1 MGTGILALCMAYDL
15 PGSSFWF
22 PDPRLASG
30 IVAGFLLVFRE
41 LDSDGCLASRAH
53 DVDLASESVEGF

>member
-1 MGTGILALCMAYDL
+1 MAYDL

-41 LDSDGCLASRAH
+41 LVSDGCLASRAH